1 MAALSIDDDQAT
13 ANSRL
18 AALRL
23 ATLTLRWMENWQR
36 NAGGYD
42 SAMILLAVVAIT
54 AGRLL
59 RSELPPELRNMAN
72 PVPEGVLAKCS
83 FSSIAAATGLNRE
96 TTRRK
101 VKELVERG
109 YLIRLKDGSIRFR
122 PGYLQRPEMAALVRR
137 QLDSFTRAANEL
149 ARDGVFKPF
158 A

>member
-1 MAALSIDDDQAT
+1 MTVLSVDNEQAT

-23 ATLTLRWMENWQR
+23 TTLTLRWMENWR
-36 NAGGYD
+36 RSVSDYD

-59 RSELPPELRNMAN
+59 RSDLEPELRNMAN
-72 PVPEGVLAKCS
+72 QLPEGRLARCN

-101 VKELVERG
+101 VRELVDAG
-109 YLIRLKDGSIRFR
+109 FLVRLQDGSIRF
-122 PGYLQRPEMAALVRR
+122 PLGYLQRPETAELVRR
-137 QLDSFTRAANEL
+137 QLDTLTRSVNEL
-149 ARDGVFKPF
+149 ARDGVLKPL